1 MSAPS
6 HPLQRIAS
14 GGAEALFRL
23 FQLYYYVGSDWA
35 DEDIGPDGLFDA
47 SPEPLADYI
56 NDPAKG
62 AYWIR
67 KVGALAGFVVT
78 EPFTLPNG
86 SVAEEVADLF
96 ILKRYRR
103 QGLAFEAVH
112 ALARTF
118 TGPMAGSDFSRRR
131 PRRRVLVASVRQP
144 AAKQRALVRR
154 SEPAGPNSARNQR
167 CRSPSP
173 ARAVVVL
180 LPASLAP
187 ELATLVAS
195 APRLH

>member
-6 HPLQRIAS
+6 HPLQRIAP

-23 FQLYYYVGSDWA
+23 FQLYYYEGSDWA

-47 SPEPLADYI
+47 SPAQIADYI

-67 KVGALAGFVVT
+67 KDGALAGFVVT

-118 TGPMAGSDFSRRR
+118 TGPW
-131 PRRRVLVASVRQP
+131 LVAIFRDDTRAGAFWQRLFASLPPYSVR
-144 AAKQRALVRR
+144 
-154 SEPAGPNSARNQR
+154 SYEDPNLPDLLQHAINDTDSQA
-167 CRSPSP
+167 PSTTS
-173 ARAVVVL
+173 R
-180 LPASLAP
+180 
-187 ELATLVAS
+187 T
-195 APRLH
+195 

>member
-6 HPLQRIAS
+6 HPLEWIAS

-23 FQLYYYVGSDWA
+23 FQLYYYEGSDWA

-47 SPEPLADYI
+47 SPEQIADYI

-62 AYWIR
+62 AYWIGED
-67 KVGALAGFVVT
+67 GALAGFVVT
-78 EPFTLPNG
+78 ESITLPNG

-103 QGLAFEAVH
+103 QGLAFETVH

-118 TGPMAGSDFSRRR
+118 TGPWLVAIF
-131 PRRRVLVASVRQP
+131 RRRVLAASVRQS
-144 AAKQRALVRR
+144 AAKQRALVLR
-154 SEPAGPNSARNQR
+154 SEPAGPSPACNQR
-167 CRSPSP
+167 CRYPNP
-173 ARAVVVL
+173 IQDINDVKI
-180 LPASLAP
+180 
-187 ELATLVAS
+187 
-195 APRLH
+195 